1 MFGHLFKYGFKSLMR
16 TKEVVFWTWVFPFAL
31 CTFMYM
37 AFSNL
42 FETTEQFH
50 AIPVAVV
57 QEKEDEVIDR
67 MFEAVS
73 KEGEG
78 QLLRVNK
85 TSEEEA
91 EQMLEDE
98 EVQGIIFVRDELSL
112 KVSENGMEQTLLKM
126 VLDQFAQYKKT
137 ITDVAQIH
145 PEQVMQTVMELSSQK
160 EYYEETNS
168 SGGNQDNV
176 INFFYAIFAMTCLFA
191 SYAGCDKAE
200 KIQANVSVLG
210 QRRNIVPVHKM
221 KNILVDFLA
230 CELMQYS
237 IVCLLL
243 LYMKFVLRLEL
254 GDKLPAIFLLLF
266 VGTSYG
272 IMFGIF
278 VGSLPRIG
286 EGMKIG
292 LLTGINLLF
301 CAMSDLMATGVK
313 DLIEHS
319 VPFVN
324 DINPAALISDSFYAL
339 NIYDTYGR
347 FAQNMLLLGIGA
359 VVLAV
364 VSYLMVRRSR
374 YASL

>member
-1 MFGHLFKYGFKSLMR
+1 MFGHLFKYGFKSLLR
-16 TKEVVFWTWVFPFAL
+16 TKEVVFWTWVFPIAL
-31 CTFMYM
+31 CTFMYF

-50 AIPVAVV
+50 AVPVAVV
-57 QEKEDEVIDR
+57 QEKEDPIMDT
-67 MFEAVS
+67 MLGAVS
-73 KEGEG
+73 GEGEG
-78 QLLRVNK
+78 QLLSIKK

-91 EQMLEDE
+91 EKLLEKE
-98 EVQGIIFVRDELSL
+98 EVQGIIFAGDEFSL
-112 KVSENGMEQTLLKM
+112 KVNENGMEQTFLKM
-126 VLDQFAQYKKT
+126 LLEQLMQYKQT
-137 ITDVAQIH
+137 ITDVAEVH
-145 PEQVMQTVMELSSQK
+145 PEKIMQTVMALSSQQ
-160 EYYEETNS
+160 EYYDEVNS

-176 INFFYAIFAMTCLFA
+176 INYFYAIFAMTCLFA
-191 SYAGCDKAE
+191 SYAGCDKAQ

-230 CELMQYS
+230 CELLQYC
-237 IVCLLL
+237 IVCVLLV
-243 LYMKFVLRLEL
+243 YMKLVLGLDL
-254 GDKLPAIFLLLF
+254 GDKIPAILLLLF

-278 VGSLPRIG
+278 VGSLPRAG

-292 LLTGINLLF
+292 ILTGVNLLL
-301 CAMSDLMATGVK
+301 CALSDLMASGIK

-319 VPFVN
+319 VPVIN
-324 DINPAALISDSFYAL
+324 DINPAALICDSFYAL
-339 NIYDTYGR
+339 NIYDTYDR
-347 FAQNMLLLGIGA
+347 FAQNMLLLGIEA

-364 VSYLMVRRSR
+364 ISYLMVRRSR

>member
-1 MFGHLFKYGFKSLMR
+1 MFGHLFKYGVKSLMR
-16 TKEVVFWTWVFPFAL
+16 TKEVVFWTLVFPFAL
-31 CTFMYM
+31 CTFMYL

-50 AIPVAVV
+50 AVPVAVV
-57 QEKEDEVIDR
+57 QEKEDAVIDT
-67 MFEAVS
+67 MIGAVS
-73 KEGEG
+73 QEGEG
-78 QLLRVNK
+78 QLLDVKK
-85 TSEEEA
+85 TSGEEA
-91 EQMLEDE
+91 ERMLEEE
-98 EVQGIIFVRDELSL
+98 EVQGILFIGEELSL
-112 KVSENGMEQTLLKM
+112 KVSENGMEQTFLKM
-126 VLDQFAQYKKT
+126 VLEQFMQYKKT
-137 ITDVAQIH
+137 ITDVAEVH
-145 PEQVMQTVMELSSQK
+145 PEKIMQTIMELSSQK

-168 SGGNQDNV
+168 SGGNQDNMM
-176 INFFYAIFAMTCLFA
+176 NYFYAIFAMTCLFA
-191 SYAGCDKAE
+191 CYAGCDKAM

-221 KNILVDFLA
+221 KNILADFLA

-266 VGTSYG
+266 VATSYG

-278 VGSLPRIG
+278 IGSLPRIG

-292 LLTGINLLF
+292 LLTGINLLL
-301 CAMSDLMATGVK
+301 CAMSDLMASGIK
-313 DLIEHS
+313 DLIEHT

-364 VSYLMVRRSR
+364 ASYLMVRRSR

>member
-98 EVQGIIFVRDELSL
+98 EVQGIIFVQDELSL

-237 IVCLLL
+237 IVCFLL

>member
-31 CTFMYM
+31 CTFMYL

-50 AIPVAVV
+50 VIPVAVV
-57 QEKEDEVIDR
+57 QEKDDEIMDVMLD
-67 MFEAVS
+67 AVS
-73 KEGEG
+73 KEGDG
-78 QLLRVNK
+78 QLLSVKK
-85 TSEEEA
+85 TSAEEA
-91 EQMLEDE
+91 GRMLDEE
-98 EVQGIIFVRDELSL
+98 EVQGIIFVEEELSL
-112 KVSENGMEQTLLKM
+112 EVSKNGMEQTLLKM
-126 VLDQFAQYKKT
+126 VLEQFAQYKKT
-137 ITDVAQIH
+137 ITDVAQVH

-176 INFFYAIFAMTCLFA
+176 MNFFYAVFAMTCLFA
-191 SYAGCDKAE
+191 SYAGCDKAQ
-200 KIQANVSVLG
+200 KIQADVSVLG

-237 IVCLLL
+237 IVCFLL

-278 VGSLPRIG
+278 VGSLPQIG

-301 CAMSDLMATGVK
+301 CAMSDLMATGIK

-347 FAQNMLLLGIGA
+347 FAQNLLLLGTGA
-359 VVLAV
+359 VALAV

>member
-67 MFEAVS
+67 MFGAVS

-78 QLLRVNK
+78 QLLRVNR

-254 GDKLPAIFLLLF
+254 GDKLLAIFLLLF

-364 VSYLMVRRSR
+364 ASYLMVRRSR

>member
-230 CELMQYS
+230 CEFMQYS

>member
-237 IVCLLL
+237 IVCFLL

-364 VSYLMVRRSR
+364 VSYLIVRRSR

>member
-1 MFGHLFKYGFKSLMR
+1 MFGHLFKYGFKSLIR
-16 TKEVVFWTWVFPFAL
+16 TKEVVFWTLVFPFAL

-50 AIPVAVV
+50 AVPVAVV
-57 QEKEDEVIDR
+57 QEKEDEIIDS
-67 MFEAVS
+67 MFGAVS
-73 KEGEG
+73 EEGEG
-78 QLLRVNK
+78 QLLHITK
-85 TSEEEA
+85 TSGEEA

-98 EVQGIIFVRDELSL
+98 EIQGIIFVGDELSL
-112 KVSENGMEQTLLKM
+112 KVAENGMEQTFLKM
-126 VLDQFAQYKKT
+126 VLEQFAQYKKT
-137 ITDVAQIH
+137 ITDVAEVH
-145 PEQVMQTVMELSSQK
+145 PEQIMQTVMELSSQK

-176 INFFYAIFAMTCLFA
+176 MNYFYAIFAMTCLFA
-191 SYAGCDKAE
+191 CYAGCDKAG

-230 CELMQYS
+230 CELLQYS

-243 LYMKFVLRLEL
+243 LYMKFVLGLEL

-266 VGTSYG
+266 MGTSYG

-278 VGSLPRIG
+278 VGSLPRVG

-301 CAMSDLMATGVK
+301 CAMSDLMAAGIK
-313 DLIEHS
+313 DTIEHS

-347 FAQNMLLLGIGA
+347 FTQNMLFLGIGA

>member
-16 TKEVVFWTWVFPFAL
+16 TKEVVFWTLVFPFAL
-31 CTFMYM
+31 CTFMYL

-50 AIPVAVV
+50 AVPVAVV
-57 QEKEDEVIDR
+57 QEKEDAVIDT
-67 MFEAVS
+67 MIGAVS
-73 KEGEG
+73 QEGEG
-78 QLLRVNK
+78 QLLDVKK
-85 TSEEEA
+85 TSGEEA
-91 EQMLEDE
+91 ERMLEEE
-98 EVQGIIFVRDELSL
+98 EVQGILFIGEELSL
-112 KVSENGMEQTLLKM
+112 KVSENGMEQTFLKM
-126 VLDQFAQYKKT
+126 VLEQFMQYKKT
-137 ITDVAQIH
+137 ITDVAEVH
-145 PEQVMQTVMELSSQK
+145 PEKIMQTIMELSSQK

-168 SGGNQDNV
+168 SGGNQDNMM
-176 INFFYAIFAMTCLFA
+176 NYFYAIFAMTCLFA
-191 SYAGCDKAE
+191 CYAGCDKAM

-221 KNILVDFLA
+221 KNILADFLA

-278 VGSLPRIG
+278 IGSLPRIG

-292 LLTGINLLF
+292 LLTGINLLL
-301 CAMSDLMATGVK
+301 CAMSDLMASGIK
-313 DLIEHS
+313 DLIEHT

-364 VSYLMVRRSR
+364 ASYLMVRRSR

>member
-98 EVQGIIFVRDELSL
+98 EVQGIIFVQDELSL

>member
-221 KNILVDFLA
+221 KNIMVDFLA

>member
-98 EVQGIIFVRDELSL
+98 EVQGIIFVQDELSL

-237 IVCLLL
+237 IVCFLL

-272 IMFGIF
+272 IMFGVF

>member
-98 EVQGIIFVRDELSL
+98 EVQGIIFMRDELSL

-160 EYYEETNS
+160 GYYEETNS

-230 CELMQYS
+230 CEFMQYS